1 MTARHQDVEI
11 LEGLS
16 TSQKA
21 QGHHRDAMQM
31 VRNLQARIEVKK
43 EFMEEEQREH
53 ARRHAQL
60 QCVVEAQMKEAQ
72 ELRGRLNGIALAF
85 ECAVCFEKLGAGSVT
100 FGCGHTFCHRPTC
113 GSSLVGKCP
122 ECSRTVT
129 TRVQQFGAL
138 SDVGGLLEQVPAVP
152 DVEQVQ
158 KLAAENAKAS
168 LEEIRKRSEKDKAVW
183 QREKEEM
190 QRQLNRLQ
198 EEALAAANN
207 KASLEEMR
215 KRLEVDKAVWP
226 SPTATADAN
235 DYINLTVNSFDGE
248 ILHFKMK
255 KKAALLKLMEA
266 YCARTGLQM
275 DQVRF
280 CFDGNRLL
288 EHRTPEELEMQDD
301 DPIYA
306 CLSQVGDIGEW
317 AAHLDAV
324 GTPKG
329 RVGQNSRT

>member
-43 EFMEEEQREH
+43 EVMEEEQREH
-53 ARRHAQL
+53 VRRHAQL
-60 QCVVEAQMKEAQ
+60 QSVVEAQMKEAQ
-72 ELRGRLNGIALAF
+72 ELRGRLTGIALAF
-85 ECAVCFEKLGAGSVT
+85 ECAVCFEKLGAGSVS

-113 GSSLVGKCP
+113 GSSLVEICP

-129 TRVQQFGAL
+129 TRVQLFGAL
-138 SDVGGLLEQVPAVP
+138 SDVGGLLEQVSAVP
-152 DVEQVQ
+152 DVGQVQ
-158 KLAAENAKAS
+158 RLAAENAKAS

-198 EEALAAANN
+198 EEVLAAANN
-207 KASLEEMR
+207 KA
-215 KRLEVDKAVWP
+215 VWP
-226 SPTATADAN
+226 SPTGTADAN

-255 KKAALLKLMEA
+255 KKTALLKLMEA

-275 DQVRF
+275 SQVRF
-280 CFDGNRLL
+280 CFDGDRLL
-288 EHRTPEELEMQDD
+288 EHRTPEELEMQND
-301 DPIYA
+301 DPIHA

-317 AAHLDAV
+317 AAHPDAV
-324 GTPKG
+324 GTRFLKG